1 MNNWLFILTL
11 AIDFCATS
19 ISLWLAFYIFG
30 KGFPSK
36 IALRATIVFLALF
49 VFFFG
54 AYNSLIHPAAWWST
68 VRALAILIT
77 LAAWYSLTLQL
88 LTGPNIARSRF
99 YGMVLYVVGILA
111 ALLLLTV
118 KNIFILNQQDLLEV
132 GRMKLGFPYIVYSIF
147 LILIQPAFRDK
158 GRSKT
163 TRTLFPRRYRFC
175 VYRSDV
181 WYVYSGTHASH
192 AALNP

>member
-88 LTGPNIARSRF
+88 LTGSNIARSRF
-99 YGMVLYVVGILA
+99 YGMALYVVR
-111 ALLLLTV
+111 
-118 KNIFILNQQDLLEV
+118 KE
-132 GRMKLGFPYIVYSIF
+132 YIYPESARPFGSGADEAWFSLYCIQYF
-147 LILIQPAFRDK
+147 SDPRCHRHFIQPAFRDK